1 MKNLLGIVFSNSH
14 KHIISELTPNRCM
27 GSLPVGGRYRLID
40 FVLSTLANSG
50 VEDVGII
57 TQTNYQSL
65 MEHLGNGREWDLSRK
80 SGGLVIFPP
89 FSRTESGMYRGRIDA
104 LYSILGYLRSSPAT
118 HVIICD
124 CDMIFNTTYE
134 DMLLSHIDSGA
145 DITILYKKMPLEADA
160 AKDACVL
167 SLAEDGRV
175 LDVMISPPVAGEHN
189 VYLNIM
195 ITSKSLLEYLVSS
208 CYSHNQYSLAR
219 DILQAKAGQY
229 HIHAYEY
236 TGYVSRLYSLQ
247 SYYDAN
253 MALLDPQ
260 VRRLLFPREMPI
272 YTRVRD
278 EAPVR
283 YGLGSKVSNSLLA
296 DGCVVEGE
304 VENSILFR
312 GVTVGKNAK
321 VKNSIIMQETVIGE
335 NSHLEWVMTDKNV
348 TVREGRTLTG
358 FRTYPIYI
366 AKGSVI

>member
-1 MKNLLGIVFSNSH
+1 MKNLLGIVFSNTH
-14 KHIISELTPNRCM
+14 QAIISELTPHRCM

-50 VEDVGII
+50 IEDVGVI

-65 MEHLGNGREWDLSRK
+65 MDHLGNGREWDLSRK
-80 SGGLVIFPP
+80 TGGLVILPP

-104 LYSILGYLRSSPAT
+104 LYGILEYLRSSPAS
-118 HVIICD
+118 HVILCD
-124 CDMIFNTTYE
+124 CDMLFNTTYD

-145 DITILYKKMPLEADA
+145 DITVLYKKMPLE
-160 AKDACVL
+160 KDAPKDTCVL
-167 SLAEDGRV
+167 SLAENGRV
-175 LDVMISPPVAGEHN
+175 HDVMIAPPLTGEQN
-189 VYLNIM
+189 IYLNIM
-195 ITSKSLLEYLVSS
+195 ILSKSLLEYLVSS
-208 CYSHNQYSLAR
+208 CYSRNQYSLER

-236 TGYVSRLYSLQ
+236 TGYVSRLSSLQ
-247 SYYDAN
+247 TYYDAN
-253 MALLDPQ
+253 LALLDPQ
-260 VRRLLFPREMPI
+260 VRRQLFPRDMPI

-278 EAPVR
+278 DAPVR

-304 VENSILFR
+304 VENSVLFR
-312 GVTVGKNAK
+312 GVTVGKKAK
-321 VKNSIIMQETVIGE
+321 VKNSIVMQGTVIGE

-348 TVREGRTLTG
+348 TVRKDRTLTG
-358 FRTYPIYI
+358 FRTYPVYI